1 MKKLLPILII
11 LGMLAIALWLT
22 PLPQP
27 PAPEE
32 ESPQLVVGFVAHL
45 SENAWRDKVYTSLE
59 EAARAQNIQLITI
72 ETARTQEAQIQAM
85 RALITYRVDAIVISP
100 LVLRGWDNVLR
111 DAKEAGIPVLVAHR
125 NVQTEV
131 EGAIAAYIGA
141 DYEEQG
147 RMAAH
152 FIVERT
158 RRDPGARLIM
168 ELHGTVGASD
178 TVERSR
184 GIRGLFGQGEKYEI
198 YATISCNFLQ
208 SWARESMRAHLHAGR
223 LPDIVISYSDSMTLG
238 AIEAIEEAG
247 LVPGKDVLLVSFD
260 GQQDALA
267 LLEAGKIGCI
277 IENDPN
283 IGDAVM
289 NAART
294 LAETGATEDVFLP
307 SRLFLDTDDIA
318 SLAPRGY

>member
-1 MKKLLPILII
+1 MKKLLPILTI
-11 LGMLAIALWLT
+11 LGVLAIALWLT

-32 ESPQLVVGFVAHL
+32 TPQLVVGFVMHL
-45 SENAWRDKVYTSLE
+45 SENSWRDKVYASLE
-59 EAARAQNIQLITI
+59 EAAQAQNIQLINI
-72 ETARTQEAQIQAM
+72 ETARTQEAQIQAL
-85 RALITYRVDAIVISP
+85 RALITYRVDAIVFSP

-111 DAKEAGIPVLVAHR
+111 DAKAAGIPVLALHR

-141 DYEEQG
+141 NYEEQG

-158 RRDPGARLIM
+158 RRDPGSRLIM
-168 ELHGTVGASD
+168 EIHGTVGASD

-184 GIRGLFGQGEKYEI
+184 GIRGLFGQAEEYEI
-198 YATISCNFLQ
+198 YSTMSCNFLQ
-208 SWARESMRAHLHAGR
+208 SWAREAMRAHLRTGR
-223 LPDIVISYSDSMTLG
+223 TPDIVISYSDSMTLG
-238 AIEAIEEAG
+238 AIEAIEAAG
-247 LVPGKDVLLVSFD
+247 LAPGKDMLLISFD
-260 GQQDALA
+260 AQQDAMA
-267 LLEAGKIGCI
+267 LLAEGKINCI

-283 IGDAVM
+283 VGEAVM

-294 LAETGATEDVFLP
+294 LAETGSAEDVLLP
-307 SRLFLDTDDIA
+307 SRIFLDTDDIA
-318 SLAPRGY
+318 ALAPRGY